1 MGPYLTVR
9 PQRSATAGMGLVD
22 FLLGIAFMAFLTVGL
37 SVTHDVNSGP
47 EFWAPRIVFGLA
59 ALSAAA
65 AYFRWVLEHPRPL
78 TAIILFAEVT
88 GVLVF
93 VVFPTLQICEWAAT
107 CDRSERA

>member
-1 MGPYLTVR
+1 VTAFRNLRALIVAIPDMRSLAWGQLTVR

-37 SVTHDVNSGP
+37 SVTPGANSGP
-47 EFWAPRIVFGLA
+47 EFWAARIVFGLA

-78 TAIILFAEVT
+78 TAIILFAE
-88 GVLVF
+88 
-93 VVFPTLQICEWAAT
+93 
-107 CDRSERA
+107 